1 MNAIRRTAPAI
12 ISLWLLC
19 GCAAYPGAAHAAAPT
34 VVLER
39 PIRFLRLDAG
49 EVLAPPGRYDVDE
62 ADGPGIRLLAEGRAP
77 IVIPAARLRIDATAT
92 DPMAMTVMEEGE
104 EDQVHVVL
112 VLPDGRA
119 FDATG
124 FSSGITP
131 RAAIVP
137 ALTSAQVQTAV
148 GQSKPSVVP
157 SGAMVRVPAAAGPL
171 ASLPVSKTVQSTPSE
186 RVSWDFIR
194 MQRPELIAAVLR
206 DVQIGKRDPHTLAGL
221 ASSDRISALL
231 KQNYDALLN
240 PMSFGQAD
248 TRNRWAEILNP
259 NIKTDLA
266 PVGGLPALAMKGSAL
281 AQPVI
286 AAHVPPPDYS
296 PLQLSLGSAYS
307 GQTRRGTVHV
317 IAPVD
322 SVVVASVP
330 SDGKPFRIVKA
341 SALSGRL
348 VSAPYILPS
357 GQVTQTIVQR
367 YEESAVATT
376 PPYQLA
382 VRSGQKIEYQ
392 VVFEPHMDLFT
403 GNPIGDYRTSLQ
415 VASDHAWFADVP
427 ITATFNGIAI
437 GVIGTMDDNAITAI
451 YDGTPCNRSVL
462 VPASMTF
469 INADQQLRAVSVSLR
484 SASSIL
490 QMQPFT
496 VSLGPGE
503 RKQVAMPLQRQACM
517 EEGVEYTASIQYT
530 YPGVD
535 RHADFG
541 VTVYPSQLHW
551 SHAADDVGSC
561 HYLWDIF
568 AHSNGDTA
576 YYLEFQNM
584 NLVSSMQLDVS
595 FFALGQGMGT
605 DTFQDGPNVAGV
617 VKTHGYTIPWSFV
630 RENYT
635 RLFGAPVQANL
646 HCHQRG
652 SP

>member
-1 MNAIRRTAPAI
+1 MNAIRRTAPAV
-12 ISLWLLC
+12 ISFWLLC
-19 GCAAYPGAAHAAAPT
+19 GIATWPGAADAAATT
-34 VVLER
+34 VALDR
-39 PIRFLRLDAG
+39 PIRFLLLDG
-49 EVLAPPGRYDVDE
+49 GDVSAPAGRYGVE
-62 ADGPGIRLLAEGRAP
+62 QADGPGIRLVPEGRP
-77 IVIPAARLRIDATAT
+77 PVVIQAARVRIDATVPDA
-92 DPMAMTVMEEGE
+92 MAMTVMEEGE
-104 EDQVHVVL
+104 ENHVHIVL

-119 FDATG
+119 LDATG

-131 RAAIVP
+131 RAAVVST
-137 ALTSAQVQTAV
+137 LTSAQLQTAV
-148 GQSKPSVVP
+148 GQSKPSLVP
-157 SGAMVRVPAAAGPL
+157 SGAMVRVPAATGPI
-171 ASLPVSKTVQSTPSE
+171 APLPVSQTVQSTPSE

-194 MQRPELIAAVLR
+194 MQRPEVVAAVLR
-206 DVQIGKRDPHTLAGL
+206 DVQTGKRDPHILAGL
-221 ASSDRISALL
+221 ASSERISALL
-231 KQNYDALLN
+231 KQNYDPLLN
-240 PMSFGQAD
+240 PMPSGQAD

-259 NIKTDLA
+259 NIKAELA
-266 PVGGLPALAMKGSAL
+266 PVGGLPALTMKASAL

-296 PLQLSLGSAYS
+296 PLQLSLGGAYN
-307 GQTRRGTVHV
+307 GQTRRGTIRV

-322 SVVVASVP
+322 SVVSASVP
-330 SDGKPFRIVKA
+330 SDGKPFRIVRA

-348 VSAPYILPS
+348 VSVPYVLPS
-357 GQVTQTIVQR
+357 GQVTQAIITR
-367 YEESAVATT
+367 YEESASVTA

-392 VVFEPHMDLFT
+392 IVFEPHMDLFT
-403 GNPIGDYRTSLQ
+403 GNPVGDYRTSLQ
-415 VASDHAWFADVP
+415 VTSDHAWFAEVP

-451 YDGTPCNRSVL
+451 YDGTPCNRSVA

-469 INADQQLRAVSVSLR
+469 INADQQARAVSVSLR
-484 SASSIL
+484 SAPSAL
-490 QMQPFT
+490 QMQPFS

-517 EEGVEYTASIQYT
+517 EDGVEYRASIQYT
-530 YPGVD
+530 YSGVE

-551 SHAADDVGSC
+551 SHAGDDVGSC

-568 AHSNGDTA
+568 AHPNGDTA
-576 YYLEFQNM
+576 YYVEFQNM
-584 NLVSSMQLDVS
+584 SLVSSMQLDLS

-605 DTFQDGPNVAGV
+605 DTFQDGPNVAGL